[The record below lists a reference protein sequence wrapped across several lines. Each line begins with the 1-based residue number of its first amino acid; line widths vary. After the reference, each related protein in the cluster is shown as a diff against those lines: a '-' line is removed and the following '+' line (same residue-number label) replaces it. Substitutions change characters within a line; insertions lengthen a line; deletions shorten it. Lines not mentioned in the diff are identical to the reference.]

1 MSDEAQFA
9 AVGAAPDFRD
19 KVLWTIIGLFMLSA
33 AARNLL
39 SSEPFDPRRFLGEI
53 LLSIVGAVIMWSF
66 GLMQGM
72 STAQIFFIGGLAALG
87 GVRAIEWGLKIMN
100 TVRSSGN
107 LPPR

>member
-1 MSDEAQFA
+1 MSDEAQLA
-9 AVGAAPDFRD
+9 ASTAPDFRD
-19 KVLWTIIGLFMLSA
+19 KVFWTVVGLFMLSA

-100 TVRSSGN
+100 SVKTGNITSG
-107 LPPR
+107 

>member
-1 MSDEAQFA
+1 MSSEAQLA
-9 AVGAAPDFRD
+9 ANNALDFGD
-19 KVLWTIIGLFMLSA
+19 KVLWTVMGLFMLSA

-39 SSEPFDPRRFLGEI
+39 SPEPFDPRRFLGEI
-53 LLSIVGAVIMWSF
+53 LLSVVGAVIMWSF

-100 TVRSSGN
+100 SVKTGNITSG
-107 LPPR
+107 